1 LRQSGC
7 LFSLLLL
14 PILAL
19 LHKRRNR
26 EQLQWLMAIET
37 LPADPALEPLA
48 WAHPIVREWFL
59 SKFGSATEP
68 QIAGWPAVL
77 RGEPTLISA
86 PTGSGKTLAAFLV
99 CIDKLLRA
107 AIEGRLAA
115 HTHVVYISPL
125 KALSNDV
132 QKNLDGPLA
141 EIQQLAMQRGYL
153 CPEIRT
159 GVRTGD
165 TLTKHRLAMLKHPPH
180 ILVTT
185 PESLYILLT
194 AGKSRLNLTRVQTVI
209 VDEIHAIAGNK
220 RGAHL
225 ALSLERLDALVCGE
239 NHLAPGAMLTG
250 LSTPPQRIGLSAT
263 QNPIELVAAFLTG
276 ANHPGAPSSATPG
289 PERAVFARLG
299 GTASSSPKVG
309 PQKVGCPIHDDGLI
323 VGMSGKSQSL
333 AGHRPPATIIQVGQR
348 RTLDL
353 AIEVPSAELT
363 SITSTAMWEEIY
375 DKLAALAE
383 QHRSTLVFVNTRRL
397 VERLS
402 FELSERLGPTLG
414 PDAVAAHHGSLS
426 RTLRLDAEQRL
437 KSGQCRILIATAS
450 LELGIDIGTVDLV
463 CQIATTR
470 AVAVAMQRVG
480 RAGHWRGAI
489 PKGRFFATTRDD
501 LLEQAALL
509 RKMVAGELD
518 QLQVPEQPIDVLMQQ
533 IVATVGA
540 ESWSEDALFHVLR
553 RAWPYRNLTPDQY
566 EEVLALLHNGI
577 ENSRG
582 RYGAYILRD
591 RVQGHL
597 HARRGSRSIAI
608 SNGGAIPDTSIFAV
622 MLQPENV
629 QIATLDEHF
638 AVESSPGDV
647 VLLGNTSWRIQRIDP
662 AGKVLVED
670 AHGAPPSIPFWE
682 GEAPQRTS
690 VLSDAV
696 SDLRTE
702 IDTRT
707 SNVTPSTILGTPS
720 LIHPLESGTPS
731 LIHPLESGTPGLI
744 HPLESG
750 TPGLIHPLESG
761 TPGLQARVSYPSDT
775 DGALAPGVCS
785 PEHTDE
791 SPQAQLAET
800 LAFLQRECFLNHS
813 AALQLI
819 TYIVHGRAVLGAV
832 PTKTTLIAERF
843 FDEGGGQQLIL
854 HAPFGGRINKAWG
867 LALRKRF
874 CRGFNFELQAAATD
888 NGINISLAEQHSFP
902 LADVFHFLT
911 TLTATT
917 LLEQACIPSPLFKNR
932 WRWAAGRSLQ
942 LLRMQKG
949 KRVAPQ
955 IQRTRSDDLLASVF
969 PHASACPETMTG
981 DIEIPD
987 HPLVRE
993 VMKDTLTEAMDI
1005 EGLLEVLQGINDG
1018 TIRCIA
1024 VDTPIPSLFAHE
1036 LINAMP
1042 YAFLDPEDA
1051 AGRRARAVRTR
1062 GNVPSRLPEA
1072 PGRLD
1077 PAAIATIRTQLW
1089 PDLRDEHELHD
1100 LLLQLIALPI
1110 TFLETLGAPG
1120 PDSRTRD
1127 RNSTQHWPLFFDR
1140 LAQQGRAHCIDI
1152 EGHPFWIAT
1161 ERLPEAALLW
1171 PDLSLPPTASPPDR
1185 SAAEWRDP
1193 CISLAAATN
1202 SGAPPLA
1209 SEMWEATTPAAP
1221 KPSASP
1227 RTTATLT
1234 LTQGWLQLLGPTTA
1248 EHLAALTHLA
1258 PSDILQ
1264 SLLTMELQGLALRGV
1279 FEHPAPAADAPT
1291 TPASAETEWCE
1302 RRILQR
1308 IHRLTLGTL
1317 RKQVEPVT
1325 PAVFMRWLLDWHHLA
1340 PNPESTHQ
1348 LTGEEGVLAAIE
1360 QLEGFEAPAI
1370 EWERTLLPAR
1380 VADYDP
1386 RWLDNLCL
1394 AGVLAWGR
1402 ISPHPA
1408 WSSSG
1413 SSTVPT
1419 PTPSSAP
1426 AVTLHPDTPSP
1437 GSLHPGTPRL
1447 QPRVSYPSEREGA
1460 LAPEVCLSSAPPR
1473 TAPRRVIPT
1482 TAAPITFYLRESSEW
1497 LHHAFASKSVDETT
1511 LTQSLSAEAQTIRTL
1526 LREHGAA
1533 FTADLQRLS
1542 NLTKLQT
1549 TTALWELATAGL
1561 ASADGFDQLRAMMDP
1576 RRKSLAIAQ
1585 TPATSLRKR
1594 AAARTTAGRWSLLS
1608 GAQLSGAQPLPQPAT
1623 TPGAPRLAS
1632 ETWASQDAQA
1642 ATQSAIAHA
1651 RRTDAALDAHA
1662 RILLCR
1668 YGVLFRELLTRESNA
1683 PRWRDL
1689 LPILRRLEAR
1699 GEIRGGRF
1707 VSGPFGEQY
1716 ALPEAV
1722 DSLRKARKQ
1731 HEARAGAHSPD
1742 SPEPPI
1748 TVAAA
1753 DPLNLAGILVP
1764 GERIP
1769 AIPGRTVTF
1778 LNGSVVEETPT
1789 SEAPAKPIRAPRT
1802 RSVAALLRAEALAT
1816 RTPQPTASPG
1826 LFS

>member
-1 LRQSGC
+1 MPE
-7 LFSLLLL
+7 LL
-14 PILAL
+14 AS
-19 LHKRRNR
+19 
-26 EQLQWLMAIET
+26 
-37 LPADPALEPLA
+37 ADTTATDTALA
-48 WAHPIVREWFL
+48 WAHPIVQEWFL
-59 SKFGSATEP
+59 TKFGSATEP
-68 QIAGWPAVL
+68 QIAGWPAIL
-77 RGEPTLISA
+77 AGDPTLISA

-107 AIEGRLAA
+107 AIEGRLAPQ
-115 HTHVVYISPL
+115 THVVYISPL

-209 VDEIHAIAGNK
+209 VDEIHAIADDK

-239 NHLAPGAMLTG
+239 NHLSPGAFLTG
-250 LSTPPQRIGLSAT
+250 LATPPQRIGLSAT

-276 ANHPGAPSSATPG
+276 SD
-289 PERAVFARLG
+289 ERR
-299 GTASSSPKVG
+299 K
-309 PQKVGCPIHDDGLI
+309 
-323 VGMSGKSQSL
+323 
-333 AGHRPPATIIQVGQR
+333 PATIIQVGQR

-363 SITSTAMWEEIY
+363 SVTSTAMWEEIY
-375 DKLAALAE
+375 DKLAAFTE
-383 QHRSTLVFVNTRRL
+383 QHRSTLVFVNTRKL
-397 VERLS
+397 VEKIS
-402 FELSERLGPTLG
+402 FELSNRLGPDT
-414 PDAVAAHHGSLS
+414 VAAHHGSLS

-437 KSGQCRILIATAS
+437 KSGEIKILIATAS
-450 LELGIDIGTVDLV
+450 LELGIDIGSIDLV

-518 QLQVPEQPIDVLMQQ
+518 LLDVPEAPIDVLMQQ
-533 IVATVGA
+533 IVAAVGA
-540 ESWSEDALFHVLR
+540 ESWHETALYNVVR
-553 RAWPYRNLTPDQY
+553 RAYPYRNLTRAQY
-566 EEVLALLHNGI
+566 EELLALLHNGI

-591 RVQGHL
+591 QVQGHL

-638 AVESSPGDV
+638 AVDSSPGDV
-647 VLLGNTSWRIQRIDP
+647 VLLGNTSWRIQRVDP
-662 AGKVLVED
+662 SGKVLVED

-690 VLSDAV
+690 VLCDGV
-696 SDLRTE
+696 SDLRNE
-702 IDTRT
+702 IDLRTR
-707 SNVTPSTILGTPS
+707 NVSPSALRPTHTD
-720 LIHPLESGTPS
+720 
-731 LIHPLESGTPGLI
+731 
-744 HPLESG
+744 
-750 TPGLIHPLESG
+750 
-761 TPGLQARVSYPSDT
+761 VSDT
-775 DGALAPGVCS
+775 I
-785 PEHTDE
+785 
-791 SPQAQLAET
+791 
-800 LAFLQRECFLNHS
+800 AFLKRECFLNDS

-819 TYIVHGRAVLGAV
+819 TYIVNGRAVLGAV
-832 PTKTTLIAERF
+832 PTKTTIIAERF

-911 TLTATT
+911 TLTARE
-917 LLEQACIPSPLFKNR
+917 LLEQAAIPSPLFKNR

-942 LLRMQKG
+942 LLRMSKG

-993 VMKDTLTEAMDI
+993 VMKDTLTEAMDLD
-1005 EGLLEVLQGINDG
+1005 GLLEILQGIDDG

-1024 VDTPIPSLFAHE
+1024 IDTPVPSLFAHE

-1042 YAFLDPEDA
+1042 YAYLDE
-1051 AGRRARAVRTR
+1051 AGVEARRARSVSTR
-1062 GNVPSRLPEA
+1062 GNVPGRLPEA

-1077 PAAIATIRTQLW
+1077 PAAIATVRAQLW
-1089 PDLRDEHELHD
+1089 PDIRDEHELHD

-1110 TFLETLGAPG
+1110 ELITQPGAPG
-1120 PDSRTRD
+1120 PDSRTWVSTPATTSR
-1127 RNSTQHWPLFFDR
+1127 STQHWPLFFDR
-1140 LAQQGRAHCIDI
+1140 LAQQGRARCIDI
-1152 EGHPFWIAT
+1152 EGSQAWIAT

-1171 PDLSLPPTASPPDR
+1171 PSLLGTPRLQPRVSQPFEEKGALALGVCPPS
-1185 SAAEWRDP
+1185 
-1193 CISLAAATN
+1193 
-1202 SGAPPLA
+1202 
-1209 SEMWEATTPAAP
+1209 TTPN
-1221 KPSASP
+1221 
-1227 RTTATLT
+1227 RDHITTP
-1234 LTQGWLQLLGPTTA
+1234 LTQGWLQLLGPTTSA
-1248 EHLAALTHLA
+1248 HLATLTHLH
-1258 PSDILQ
+1258 PRDIHQ
-1264 SLLTMELQGLALRGV
+1264 SLLTMEMQGLAMRGI
-1279 FEHPAPAADAPT
+1279 FEHPPT
-1291 TPASAETEWCE
+1291 TDPHTEEWCE

-1308 IHRLTLGTL
+1308 IHRLALGTL

-1325 PAVFMRWLLDWHHLA
+1325 PAIFMRWLLDWHHLA
-1340 PNPESTHQ
+1340 PHTQ

-1380 VADYDP
+1380 VANYDP
-1386 RWLDNLCL
+1386 RSLDNLCL
-1394 AGVLAWGR
+1394 AGVLGWGR

-1408 WSSSG
+1408 WSSTGLSSAG
-1413 SSTVPT
+1413 SSIVPT
-1419 PTPSSAP
+1419 PTSSRTP
-1426 AVTLHPDTPSP
+1426 AVTPPPGIPRSSASAGSPPLGTPS
-1437 GSLHPGTPRL
+1437 L
-1447 QPRVSYPSEREGA
+1447 QARVSYPSEGEGA
-1460 LAPEVCLSSAPPR
+1460 LASEVCLSSAATR

-1497 LHHAFASKSVDETT
+1497 LHHALAAKSVDESI
-1511 LTQSLSAEAQTIRTL
+1511 LTQSLSPEAQTIRTL
-1526 LREHGAA
+1526 LSERGAA

-1576 RRKSLAIAQ
+1576 RRKSAAVAQ
-1585 TPATSLRKR
+1585 TAATSLRKR

-1608 GAQLSGAQPLPQPAT
+1608 GAQPLLAATPT
-1623 TPGAPRLAS
+1623 TPGAPSMTAS
-1632 ETWASQDAQA
+1632 SSWVGSHDAP
-1642 ATQSAIAHA
+1642 TAIALA
-1651 RRTDAALDAHA
+1651 KQTDIALDAHA

-1683 PRWRDL
+1683 PKWRDL

-1722 DSLRKARKQ
+1722 DSLRNARNQ
-1731 HEARAGAHSPD
+1731 HASRAT
-1742 SPEPPI
+1742 EPAI
-1748 TVAAA
+1748 SVTAA

-1769 AIPGRTVTF
+1769 AIPGREVSF
-1778 LNGSVVEETPT
+1778 LNGAVVEETP
-1789 SEAPAKPIRAPRT
+1789 APDRPTKPTRT
-1802 RSVAALLRAEALAT
+1802 RSIADMLRAEALPT
-1816 RTPQPTASPG
+1816 RPTQPTASPG